1 MALFRAEG
9 GSVVVDLLTL
19 RVTRPSGLSLP
30 PAVGRCLRDNQTAM
44 IEAWAQVREGLGFSQ
59 LELSRR
65 CGIAQESLSRIE
77 TGRRDPRLNTLQR
90 LARGMGLS
98 LDELLGRLSAAP

>member
-1 MALFRAEG
+1 MALFRVECAGVRIEIWEVDHGPPHCHIGGLQKG

-44 IEAWAQVREGLGFSQ
+44 IEAWAQVISYPNRG
-59 LELSRR
+59 
-65 CGIAQESLSRIE
+65 ESS
-77 TGRRDPRLNTLQR
+77 
-90 LARGMGLS
+90 
-98 LDELLGRLSAAP
+98 